1 MILGH
6 VPYVGVVARRVVLH
20 CPEVRSVLGLAVGAA
35 LGARFVTL
43 IEAIGSAALIG
54 DSGKGLEMNN
64 LFIGVFWLA

>member
-6 VPYVGVVARRVVLH
+6 IPHVRVVARRVVLH
-20 CPEVRSVLGLAVGAA
+20 CPGVRSVLGLAVGAA

-54 DSGKGLEMNN
+54 DNGKGLEMNN